1 MRRANVRFT
10 YSDYLLLPEDKR
22 YEILDGDLCRVPAPT
37 TRHQRVGLNLKLAL
51 HKYVREKD
59 LGLILDAPCDVVL
72 SPENVVQ
79 PDILFVGKERNA
91 VIGDANI
98 QGAPD
103 IVVEILSESTR
114 RKDLEVKRKVYAA
127 FGVPE
132 YWIVDPEAQTVEVLV
147 WTEKGYESAAV
158 YRNADCIAS
167 PLFPDLNLALPAL
180 FQP

>member
-22 YEILDGDLCRVPAPT
+22 YEILDGDLCMVPAPT

-51 HKYVREKD
+51 HKYVTDKD
-59 LGLILDAPCDVVL
+59 LGVILDAPCDVVL

-79 PDILFVGKERNA
+79 PDILFVGKDRNA
-91 VIGDANI
+91 VIGDANL

-103 IVVEILSESTR
+103 IAIEILSESTR
-114 RKDLEVKRKVYAA
+114 RKDIEVKRKVYAA

-132 YWIVDPEAQTVEVLV
+132 YWIVDPDTVTVLS
-147 WTEKGYESAAV
+147 WQGKDFILAGPCQASD
-158 YRNADCIAS
+158 RLCS
-167 PLFPDLNLALPAL
+167 PLFPDLDLPLGEIFA
-180 FQP
+180 